1 MNSTTD
7 VWQGHA
13 GWHWSLPNGDSVFVA
28 QQGAY
33 VLSWQA
39 QGKERLFLSPQ
50 SVCDGTTAIR
60 GGIPV
65 CCPQF
70 NQRGNLPKHGFARNM
85 PWRLVPERSK
95 GASKIFELSANEHT
109 LTLWPFQFKAF
120 LTVNLSPNSLQI
132 SLSVENQ
139 GPQSLTFTGAL
150 HTYFAVDHI
159 AQVSLQGQAH
169 QPEWDAVKD
178 THQTCADQ
186 LRFEAEFDRVYD
198 ANARTQPTWT
208 LQDGAASLQISQ
220 SESWGQ
226 SVVWNPGANKCAQLN
241 DMPANGYQRMLCVEA
256 ARVTSSIEV
265 PPAQTWVGWQLLKI

>member
-28 QQGAY
+28 QQGAH

-65 CCPQF
+65 CFPQF
-70 NQRGNLPKHGFARNM
+70 NQRGNLPKHGFARNL
-85 PWRLVPERSK
+85 PWRLVPERSQ
-95 GASKIFELSANEHT
+95 GAEKVFELSANEQT
-109 LTLWPFQFKAF
+109 LALWPFQFKAF

-139 GPQSLTFTGAL
+139 GPQSLSFTGAL

-186 LRFEAEFDRVYD
+186 LRFVAEFDRVYD
-198 ANARTQPTWT
+198 ANTQTQPTWT

-226 SVVWNPGANKCAQLN
+226 SVVWNPGADKCAQLN
-241 DMPANGYQRMLCVEA
+241 DMPANGYQHMLCVEA